1 MDKYMVK
8 KFKKNLKKYH
18 IEFNNKK
25 CHFYRTKLLQI

>member
-25 CHFYRTKLLQI
+25 GHFYRKELFQI